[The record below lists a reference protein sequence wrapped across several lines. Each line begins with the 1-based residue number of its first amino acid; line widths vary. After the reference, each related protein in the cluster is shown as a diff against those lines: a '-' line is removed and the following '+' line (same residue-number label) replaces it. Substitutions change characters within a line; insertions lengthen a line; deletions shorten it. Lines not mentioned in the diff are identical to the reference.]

1 MRPVERALFF
11 VARLHHCGANS
22 MSANSQARLLGFLS
36 TAVLT
41 CNRRSEITYLNS
53 AAQMLLAIGP
63 KRVTGQRLT
72 KFVEGADLPPSIER
86 VLVDGQAV
94 TLRELT
100 VVGGGREGEVPVDC
114 TLTRISDRAI
124 GAQLLVE
131 LIRIDQFMRFAR
143 EGRQRER
150 HAANQMLVRGL
161 IHEIKN
167 PLGGLRGA
175 AQLLGREINDPELR
189 PYMNII
195 IGEADR
201 LRNLVDRM
209 TDPFRPAARCHV
221 NIHEV
226 LEHVG
231 RLVTP
236 GLPSGIT
243 LDRDYDPSLP
253 AVYGNKEQLIQALL
267 NVVRNAIQAVTEPG
281 RICLR
286 TRIDH
291 QRTMGGIRH
300 RQVVRIDVEDNGTG
314 VSDALGDQIFDPLVT
329 GRADGT
335 GLGLPIT
342 QEIVSH
348 HQGTLEYQSL
358 PGHTQFTLYLPV
370 AQSS

>member
-1 MRPVERALFF
+1 
-11 VARLHHCGANS
+11 
-22 MSANSQARLLGFLS
+22 MSANSQTRLLGYLS

-41 CNRRSEITYLNS
+41 CDRRSEITYLNT

-63 KRVTGQRLT
+63 KRVTGQPLAN
-72 KFVEGADLPPSIER
+72 FISGADLPPSIER
-86 VLVDGQAV
+86 VLADGQAV

-100 VVGGGREGEVPVDC
+100 IVGGGREGDVPVDC
-114 TLTRISDRAI
+114 TLTRIPDRAT

-131 LIRIDQFMRFAR
+131 LTRIDQFMRFAR

-161 IHEIKN
+161 AHEIKN

-175 AQLLGREINDPELR
+175 AQLLEREINDPALR
-189 PYMNII
+189 PYTKII

-209 TDPFRPAARCHV
+209 TEPYRPAARCHV

-226 LEHVG
+226 LEHVR
-231 RLVTP
+231 RLVTAV
-236 GLPSGIT
+236 LPNGVS

-253 AVYGNKEQLIQALL
+253 AVHGNKEQLIQALL
-267 NVVRNAIQAVTEPG
+267 NVVRNAAQAVTEQG
-281 RICLR
+281 NIRLR

-291 QRTMGGIRH
+291 QHTMGGIRH
-300 RQVVRIDVEDNGTG
+300 RQVVRIDVEDNGPG
-314 VSDALGDQIFDPLVT
+314 VSGALGDQIFDPLVT
-329 GRADGT
+329 GRAEGT

-348 HQGTLEYQSL
+348 HQGTVEYRTI
-358 PGHTQFTLYLPV
+358 PGYTQFTLYLPV

>member
-1 MRPVERALFF
+1 
-11 VARLHHCGANS
+11 
-22 MSANSQARLLGFLS
+22 MSTNLKARLLGFLS

-41 CNRRSEITYLNS
+41 CDRRSEITYLNT
-53 AAQMLLAIGP
+53 AAQMLLAIGQ
-63 KRVTGQRLT
+63 KRVTGRPLT
-72 KFVEGADLPPSIER
+72 TFVSGADLPPLIER
-86 VLVDGQAV
+86 VLADGQAV
-94 TLRELT
+94 TLRELSI
-100 VVGGGREGEVPVDC
+100 VGGGREGDVPVDC
-114 TLTRISDRAI
+114 TLTRIPDCAT
-124 GAQLLVE
+124 GAHLLVE
-131 LIRIDQFMRFAR
+131 LTRIDQFMRFAR

-150 HAANQMLVRGL
+150 HAANQLLVRGL
-161 IHEIKN
+161 AHEIKN

-175 AQLLGREINDPELR
+175 AQLLEREIDDPELR
-189 PYMNII
+189 PYTNVI

-209 TDPFRPAARCHV
+209 TGPYRPAARCDV

-226 LEHVG
+226 LEHVR
-231 RLVTP
+231 RLVMA
-236 GLPSGIT
+236 GLPNGVS

-253 AVYGNKEQLIQALL
+253 AVHGNKEQLIQALL
-267 NVVRNAIQAVTEPG
+267 NIVRNAAQAVTEQG
-281 RICLR
+281 NIRLR

-300 RQVVRIDVEDNGTG
+300 RQVVRIDVEDNGPG

-329 GRADGT
+329 GHAEGT

-348 HQGTLEYQSL
+348 HQGTVEYQSI

-370 AQSS
+370 AHSS